1 MPTIKTAFGN
11 QIAITDSASA
21 PLQGL
26 RVLGKTTQK
35 TLTGKNLLNF
45 NTEGRTYFGVTFTAN
60 ADGSVT
66 CVGTSSADNA
76 FANLNYVDMNTLSI
90 PPGTYIV
97 SGAKDGVAV
106 VLVVDGQAVL
116 WQVSGERT
124 VTIPE
129 TAVNSWMRVVVDAA
143 GTTVNTTIYPMIR
156 RVEIVDSTWEPYTGG
171 IPSPN
176 PDYPQPLVSVGDD
189 GAVDVS
195 ITRRNLLRHAVKSV
209 TQNGISI
216 VAHDDG
222 SLTFS
227 GTCTAQTVITLVNDL
242 VLPVGTYTIGFTNA
256 LPGNGMQW
264 VVEDWSITTGS
275 WAGNLVSMYNGVSKS
290 FAYTRSDTLILVYCK
305 IFSGATIDLTLYP
318 QIEVG
323 SVATAYE
330 PYEAP
335 RGFTLSTP
343 NGLPGIPAS
352 SGGNYTDADGQQW
365 VCDEIDLER
374 GKYVQ
379 RVKKLTVGT
388 VKEVYENG
396 GVWYAVVRP
405 DAKGKPY
412 HAVSSTHFIGTT
424 GKLNAGNV
432 AVTSTGNIQ
441 AALTDQSIQTVDTWN
456 AWLAAQTSP
465 VEIIYILATPVET
478 DLATDEVLTYKALKT
493 NHPGTTIM
501 SNEGAW
507 LYAAYIQ
514 QQAGFT
520 TYWTD
525 PKTNWKNG
533 DYFNLDPDYERIKN
547 NITYVQE
554 LTNKVNARVEI
565 DAMGDYAITEY
576 PLAAFLNTIATNIEK
591 LSKSMFL
598 VTPTA
603 EMPMHVGNGPGWTA
617 EELNDIEGNLLNMYE
632 ELSRQYA
639 LVPRLDIMMG
649 IGGINFGS

>member
-1 MPTIKTAFGN
+1 MPTIRNASGN
-11 QIAITDSASA
+11 PIAITDSASA

-176 PDYPQPLVSVGDD
+176 PDYPQPLTSVGDD
-189 GAVDVS
+189 GAVDVKVAGANL
-195 ITRRNLLRHAVKSV
+195 ITFPYVSANKTEHGL
-209 TQNGISI
+209 
-216 VAHDDG
+216 
-222 SLTFS
+222 
-227 GTCTAQTVITLVNDL
+227 
-242 VLPVGTYTIGFTNA
+242 TYTINKDGSVGIKGTATQAGQFVFVNTGTSFADLGITDVATLSCVTRGTLGFVFDDGTSINVDPSTPSVTIAPNGKTFRIRWLSRAGVTYDETIYPMLNVGNTA
-256 LPGNGMQW
+256 LPW
-264 VVEDWSITTGS
+264 
-275 WAGNLVSMYNGVSKS
+275 
-290 FAYTRSDTLILVYCK
+290 
-305 IFSGATIDLTLYP
+305 
-318 QIEVG
+318 
-323 SVATAYE
+323 E
-330 PYEAP
+330 PYKPAQ
-335 RGFTLSTP
+335 TLTITTP
-343 NGLPGIPAS
+343 NGLPGISVP
-352 SGGNYTDADGQQW
+352 SGGNYTDEDGQQW

-374 GKYVQ
+374 GVYVQ
-379 RVKKLTVGT
+379 RVKKTRL
-388 VKEVYENG
+388 
-396 GVWYAVVRP
+396 
-405 DAKGKPY
+405 
-412 HAVSSTHFIGTT
+412 
-424 GKLNAGNV
+424 
-432 AVTSTGNIQ
+432 TSTGQ
-441 AALTDQSIQTVDTWN
+441 TWGQSGNLSTRYTWGYREGIKGAVPMCSHYPCRATGVTSETN
-456 AWLAAQTSP
+456 VLVNNGGSQIYVNTTFATLAEWKAWLDANDVWLTYA
-465 VEIIYILATPVET
+465 LATPVET
-478 DLATDEVLTYKALKT
+478 DLTVDEVLAYKALKT
-493 NHPGTTIM
+493 NHPNTTIM
-501 SNEGAW
+501 SDEDAW
-507 LYAAYIQ
+507 LYAVYIQ

-525 PKTNWKNG
+525 PKTDWKNG
-533 DYFNLDPDYERIKN
+533 DHFNLDPDYERIKN
-547 NITYVQE
+547 NITHVQE
-554 LTNKVNARVEI
+554 ITNKINARVEI

-632 ELSRQYA
+632 ELNRQYA

>member
-1 MPTIKTAFGN
+1 MPTIRNASGN
-11 QIAITDSASA
+11 PIAITDSASA

-26 RVLGKTTQK
+26 RVLGKTTQNG
-35 TLTGKNLLNF
+35 TPTPEAPVPLT
-45 NTEGRTYFGVTFTAN
+45 
-60 ADGSVT
+60 
-66 CVGTSSADNA
+66 
-76 FANLNYVDMNTLSI
+76 
-90 PPGTYIV
+90 
-97 SGAKDGVAV
+97 
-106 VLVVDGQAVL
+106 
-116 WQVSGERT
+116 
-124 VTIPE
+124 
-129 TAVNSWMRVVVDAA
+129 
-143 GTTVNTTIYPMIR
+143 
-156 RVEIVDSTWEPYTGG
+156 
-171 IPSPN
+171 
-176 PDYPQPLVSVGDD
+176 SVGDD

-256 LPGNGMQW
+256 LPTSGMQW
-264 VVEDWSITTGS
+264 VVEDYSLKTGS
-275 WAGNLVSMYNGVSKS
+275 WAGNLVSMYNGASKS
-290 FAYTRSDTLILVYCK
+290 FAHTRSDTRILVYCK

-335 RGFTLSTP
+335 RCFTLSTP
-343 NGLPGIPAS
+343 NGLPGIQVS
-352 SGGNYTDADGQQW
+352 SGGNYTDANGQQW
-365 VCDEIDLER
+365 TCDEIDLER
-374 GKYVQ
+374 GVYVQ
-379 RVKKLTVGT
+379 RVKKTRL
-388 VKEVYENG
+388 
-396 GVWYAVVRP
+396 
-405 DAKGKPY
+405 
-412 HAVSSTHFIGTT
+412 
-424 GKLNAGNV
+424 
-432 AVTSTGNIQ
+432 TSTG
-441 AALTDQSIQTVDTWN
+441 QSWKQSGGLSTRYTWDYRVGIRGAVPMCSHYPCRATGVTSETN
-456 AWLAAQTSP
+456 VLVNNGGSQIYVNTTFATLAEWKAWLDANDVWLTYA
-465 VEIIYILATPVET
+465 LATPVEI
-478 DLATDEVLTYKALKT
+478 DLTIDEVLAYKALKT
-493 NHPGTTIM
+493 NHPNTTIM
-501 SNEGAW
+501 SNEDAW
-507 LYAAYIQ
+507 LYAAYIH

-525 PKTNWKNG
+525 PKTDWKNG
-533 DYFNLDPDYERIKN
+533 DHFNLDPDYERIKN
-547 NITYVQE
+547 NITHVQE
-554 LTNKVNARVEI
+554 LTNKINARVEI

-632 ELSRQYA
+632 ELNRQYA